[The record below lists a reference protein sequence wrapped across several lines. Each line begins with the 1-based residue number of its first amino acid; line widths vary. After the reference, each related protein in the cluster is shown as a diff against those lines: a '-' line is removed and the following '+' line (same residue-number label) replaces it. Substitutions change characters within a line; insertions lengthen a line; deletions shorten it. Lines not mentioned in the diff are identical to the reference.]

1 MNLRSRRQRRGPPG
15 RQLPATL
22 GQSSAGLPPR
32 EEIQPQKEERES
44 PQHLEATRPLRDRIG
59 FVNPDTI
66 ATIVAVAGTNL
77 ALFAL
82 LSRRIDSMEGRLNGR
97 IDALS
102 SRIDALHSRIDA
114 LYQALFSRK
123 DPAA

>member
-22 GQSSAGLPPR
+22 GQRRQAFPR
-32 EEIQPQKEERES
+32 GKRSNHRRRREKARS
-44 PQHLEATRPLRDRIG
+44 TWRQGPLRDRIG